1 MNFTTKR
8 RNVRNALFGGA
19 TLVSMLAGMIFID
32 SAVAQ
37 KSSSTNNS
45 KTEFKLEK
53 NKEAVSLGAPTNS
66 FLISQSGGNGGRN
79 FRIKNGNDNQ
89 ITGITI
95 FAGNVVDGIK
105 VKYSS
110 GTELKTGG
118 FGGYTCPVRINSN
131 EYIKTMKVKH
141 GNVVDS
147 VAFGLARKGT
157 DKIINW
163 TRCGGRGGNR
173 ESTYTAPK
181 GEAIVGFHGKSANL
195 IDSIGAI
202 YGSIPR

>member
-1 MNFTTKR
+1 MNSTTKIINLR
-8 RNVRNALFGGA
+8 RTFFGSA
-19 TLVSMLAGMIFID
+19 ALVSMLGGMMFID

-45 KTEFKLEK
+45 KTEFSLEN

-79 FRIKNGNDNQ
+79 FRIANGKDNR

-95 FAGNVVDGIK
+95 FAGNVVDGIN
-105 VKYSS
+105 VRYSS
-110 GTELKTGG
+110 GTNLKTGG
-118 FGGYTCPVRINSN
+118 FGGHTCPVRINSN
-131 EYIKTMKVKH
+131 EYIKTMKVKY

-147 VAFGLARKGT
+147 VTFGLAQKGSNR
-157 DKIINW
+157 IINW

-173 ESTYTAPK
+173 TSTYTAPS
-181 GEAIVGFHGKSANL
+181 GQAIVGFHGKSANL

-202 YGSIPR
+202 YGSMPR

>member
-1 MNFTTKR
+1 MNLTTQRMNLR
-8 RNVRNALFGGA
+8 RALFGSA
-19 TLVSMLAGMIFID
+19 ALVSMLGGMIFID

-37 KSSSTNNS
+37 KSSSTNIN
-45 KTEFKLEK
+45 LRK

-79 FRIKNGNDNQ
+79 FRIENGNDNQ

-118 FGGYTCPVRINSN
+118 FGGHTCPVRINSN
-131 EYIKTMKVKH
+131 EYIKTMKVKY

-147 VAFGLARKGT
+147 VTLGLARQGSNR
-157 DKIINW
+157 IINW